1 MGADAAAVAR
11 YIHDTFYSREA
22 WARLHPARVELVR
35 LTNRQYVNTVA
46 DLLKSFG
53 AADATAL
60 VPVGGKIATVE
71 GGETLVP
78 PGLTV
83 VKQAMLAQMVL
94 ERPTS
99 AEPVDFL
106 DLGDADA
113 PEMVALATLTEP
125 GPFVEATHRL
135 GEFIG
140 IRIDGQL
147 VAMSGERMRAPG
159 LTEVSAVCT
168 HPDWRGRGLAGKLM
182 RVVMARIVARGETP
196 FLHSYASNSGAIA
209 LYEKLGFRVR
219 REVIATFME
228 RQA

>member
-1 MGADAAAVAR
+1 MSDTPHPLDRPVWTALTGRQTGFAAGDARALRYRPEINLLAAAA
-11 YIHDTFYSREA
+11 DDSPEA
-22 WARLHPARVELVR
+22 L
-35 LTNRQYVNTVA
+35 
-46 DLLKSFG
+46 
-53 AADATAL
+53 AALAAL

-71 GGETLVP
+71 GAETAVP
-78 PGLTV
+78 PGLVV
-83 VKQAMLAQMVL
+83 VKQAMLVQMI
-94 ERPTS
+94 
-99 AEPVDFL
+99 AEYPAPADPLDYL

-113 PEMVALATLTEP
+113 PEMLALATLTEP

-182 RVVMARIVARGETP
+182 RVVMARIAARGETP
-196 FLHSYASNSGAIA
+196 FLHSYASNAGAIA
-209 LYEKLGFRVR
+209 LYEKLGFRMR

-228 RQA
+228 RRD

>member
-1 MGADAAAVAR
+1 MSDISHPLDRPVWTALTGRQTAFAAGDGLALRYRPEINLLAAAA
-11 YIHDTFYSREA
+11 DDSPEA
-22 WARLHPARVELVR
+22 L
-35 LTNRQYVNTVA
+35 
-46 DLLKSFG
+46 
-53 AADATAL
+53 AALAAL

-71 GGETLVP
+71 GAETPVP
-78 PGLTV
+78 PELTV

-94 ERPTS
+94 ERAVS

-106 DLGDADA
+106 DLCDADA
-113 PEMVALATLTEP
+113 PEMLALATLTEP

-140 IRIDGQL
+140 IRVDGQL

-168 HPDWRGRGLAGKLM
+168 HPDWRGRGLAGRLM
-182 RVVMARIVARGETP
+182 RVVMDRIVARGETP
-196 FLHSYASNSGAIA
+196 FLHSYASNAGAIA

-228 RQA
+228 RQD

>member
-1 MGADAAAVAR
+1 MPDISHPLDRPVWTALTGRQAAFAAGDARAVRYRSEINLLAAAA
-11 YIHDTFYSREA
+11 DDSPEA
-22 WARLHPARVELVR
+22 L
-35 LTNRQYVNTVA
+35 
-46 DLLKSFG
+46 
-53 AADATAL
+53 AALTAL

-71 GGETLVP
+71 GAETLVP

-83 VKQAMLAQMVL
+83 VKQAMLAQMIL
-94 ERPTS
+94 ERPVS
-99 AEPVDFL
+99 AEPLDFL

-113 PEMVALATLTEP
+113 PEMLALATLTEP

-196 FLHSYASNSGAIA
+196 FLHSYASNAGAIA

-219 REVIATFME
+219 REVIATFLE
-228 RQA
+228 RPA

>member
-1 MGADAAAVAR
+1 MSDAPHPLDRPVWTALTGRQTEFAAGDARAVRYRPEINLLAAAA
-11 YIHDTFYSREA
+11 DDSPEA
-22 WARLHPARVELVR
+22 L
-35 LTNRQYVNTVA
+35 
-46 DLLKSFG
+46 
-53 AADATAL
+53 AALAAL
-60 VPVGGKIATVE
+60 VPAGGKIATVE
-71 GGETLVP
+71 GAETPVP

-94 ERPTS
+94 ERPVS

-125 GPFVEATHRL
+125 GPFFEATHRL

-168 HPDWRGRGLAGKLM
+168 HPDWRGHGLAGKLM

-196 FLHSYASNSGAIA
+196 FLHSYASNAGAIA

-228 RQA
+228 RRG

>member
-1 MGADAAAVAR
+1 
-11 YIHDTFYSREA
+11 
-22 WARLHPARVELVR
+22 
-35 LTNRQYVNTVA
+35 
-46 DLLKSFG
+46 
-53 AADATAL
+53 
-60 VPVGGKIATVE
+60 
-71 GGETLVP
+71 VP
-78 PGLTV
+78 PGLAV

-94 ERPTS
+94 ERPVA
-99 AEPVDFL
+99 AEPVEFL
-106 DLGDADA
+106 ELGDADA

-196 FLHSYASNSGAIA
+196 FLHSYASNAGAIA

-228 RQA
+228 RRD